1 MLSNNLG
8 RLAENE
14 LILAKLINYL
24 KIFPSSTS
32 IPRMIQMMQGLNE
45 LVVQVFLIGA

>member
-1 MLSNNLG
+1 MLSDNLG
-8 RLAENE
+8 RLAENG
-14 LILAKLINYL
+14 LILAKLIYL